1 MLSSIPR
8 NRLILYS
15 VLLGLLPIIFMMV
28 RLSSLN
34 SEASL
39 VEERVESIRSLAD
52 AYKKRQSINIAT
64 INHYREADHFYIDK
78 HLETLNFLEP
88 EIEALQKIVTHKNFP
103 GDPIIKKRLE
113 FLSGPLNSATFNE
126 GMVQSFPLY
135 QETVET
141 LAHPIEVNVQDIKN
155 ILTMVEGVE
164 IPPFLP
170 LASRPELLML
180 DFKLERKK
188 HQDGNEVFL
197 LNMKLLKREFL

>member
-1 MLSSIPR
+1 MLSTIPVK
-8 NRLILYS
+8 RLLLYA
-15 VLLGLLPIIFMMV
+15 VALGLLPIIFMMI
-28 RLSSLN
+28 RLSSLS
-34 SEASL
+34 SEANT
-39 VEERVESIRSLAD
+39 VEERIDAIKTLAD

-88 EIEALQKIVTHKNFP
+88 EVEALQKIVGHKNFP

-113 FLSGPLNSATFNE
+113 FLTGALNSAIFNE
-126 GMVQSFPLY
+126 GTVQSFPFY

-155 ILTMVEGVE
+155 ILAMTEGVE
-164 IPPFLP
+164 IPPFIP
-170 LASRPELLML
+170 LTSRPQLIML
-180 DFKLERKK
+180 DFKMDRKK